1 MKKKKKKLYNTLK
14 KEKHK
19 NKIPNMLQF
28 IISFNN
34 PRCNVCGSILA
45 KHINRNYCGKCKI
58 NI

>member
-1 MKKKKKKLYNTLK
+1 MTLK

-28 IISFNN
+28 IQSFNN
-34 PRCNVCGSILA
+34 ARCNVCGSILA